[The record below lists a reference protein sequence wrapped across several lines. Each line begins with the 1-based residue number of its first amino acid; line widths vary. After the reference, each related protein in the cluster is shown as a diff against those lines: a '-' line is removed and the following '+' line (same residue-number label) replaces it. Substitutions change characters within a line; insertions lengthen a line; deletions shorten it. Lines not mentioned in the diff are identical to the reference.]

1 MDITIFIATLLC
13 GIFVELCIISHHLGK
28 MRKGE

>member
-1 MDITIFIATLLC
+1 MDITILMATLLT
-13 GIFVELCIISHHLGK
+13 GILVELCIISHHLGK